1 MCSNVQC
8 FFHTKIPLST
18 ADNKQCAATRGLA
31 RKKGRGKE
39 TQMLEWLKSILA
51 DSYTE
56 EIDKQISQEIG
67 KNFVSKADFN
77 TGGKLQ

>member
-1 MCSNVQC
+1 
-8 FFHTKIPLST
+8 
-18 ADNKQCAATRGLA
+18 
-31 RKKGRGKE
+31 
-39 TQMLEWLKSILA
+39 MLEWLKSILA

-77 TGGKLQ
+77 TGGKFQ